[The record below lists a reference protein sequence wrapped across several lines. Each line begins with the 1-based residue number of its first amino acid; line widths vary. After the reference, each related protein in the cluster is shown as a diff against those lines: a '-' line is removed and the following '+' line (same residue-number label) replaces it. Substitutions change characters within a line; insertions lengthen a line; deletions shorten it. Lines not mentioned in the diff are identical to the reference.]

1 MTMNNTLKSE
11 GLVRFLKTVLSEVQM
26 YHNQISFRETE
37 ALSWAQFILVGRKQ
51 IDLDSNP
58 NSANQQGI

>member
-1 MTMNNTLKSE
+1 MNNALKSE
-11 GLVRFLKTVLSEVQM
+11 GLVRFLKTVLSEVQT

-37 ALSWAQFILVGRKQ
+37 ALIWAQFILVGRKQ